1 MFFFYNYLNIL
12 NKKEG
17 STGDLTL
24 AADEA
29 KYFID
34 LRIVGKDDQASR

>member
-1 MFFFYNYLNIL
+1 MFFFYNYLDIG
-12 NKKEG
+12 G

-24 AADEA
+24 TADEA